1 VTAAI
6 ELAVSA
12 DAALTVAVTALCEFA
27 AKRGDLDLR
36 FAPGPSALEGI
47 EGHGTVARRRGSGWQ
62 REVRLEGLC
71 EGLRVVGRAD
81 GFDAAACRLEEIK
94 THRGNADRIAPN
106 QRELH
111 WAQAMCYGALLCER
125 DDLPAVDIAVVY
137 FEIAT
142 RAETAQVRTFARAA
156 LRDALSDLC
165 RRYRDWALR
174 ERAHRAVRDD
184 ALRAMVFPQATFR
197 TGQRQLAEH
206 AWHAARS
213 HRCLLAQAP
222 TGIGKTLGTLF
233 PTLKAM
239 PDAGHFDRRRTGLD
253 KVIFL
258 TAKNSGRTPAVA
270 TLAALREGGLPLRV
284 VELVARDKA
293 CVHPDKACH
302 GESCP
307 LARGFYDRLAAAR
320 DDAVRE
326 LTASPLSSMGAP
338 AVRPELV
345 EGHAPSRA
353 EEPFDRLRANGP
365 VSPAAVVAAVAARHA
380 VCPYYLNQELVRW
393 ADVVVADYNHWFD
406 RGGWLHAMTVEHGW
420 AVALLVDEAHNL
432 VERARDMYSAT
443 LRWRDWA
450 RARRSAPAALK
461 RPLNRIARAWR
472 DVQPPAGGYALV
484 ECVPDGLV
492 QAISRSLG
500 EWVEAWACEPMA
512 TDPLLLECF
521 GQALAFESLAA
532 SFGEHALAEVCDEP
546 DAPNAPNANNARSRP
561 TIAIRN
567 VVPAPYIGARLATAR
582 SAVLFSATLQPPA
595 YYRDMLG
602 LPADT
607 AVLEVDSPF
616 RAEQLEVRIAANLST
631 RWRDRDAS
639 IAPIVRLI
647 GQHHAARPGNYLA
660 FFGSYA
666 YMQAAAQAFA
676 EFHPEIPAWSQRPGM
691 GEAERDDFLARF
703 AIPDEASRGGVGFA
717 VLGGAF
723 AEGIDLPGERLVGAF
738 IATLGMPQASPSN
751 EAMRERLDRLFGDGH
766 AYVYFYPGMRR
777 VVQAAGRVIRTPQD
791 RGLVMLLDDR
801 FAQARARRVL
811 PGWWRP
817 ALFRLG

>member
-1 VTAAI
+1 M
-6 ELAVSA
+6 
-12 DAALTVAVTALCEFA
+12 CEFGA
-27 AKRGDLDLR
+27 RRGDLDLR
-36 FAPGPSALEGI
+36 FTPGPSALEGI
-47 EGHGTVARRRGSGWQ
+47 EGHGIVAGRRGSGWQ
-62 REVRLEGLC
+62 REVRLEGRC

-81 GFDAAACRLEEIK
+81 GVDAAAGRLEEVK
-94 THRGNADRIAPN
+94 THRGSADRIAAN

-111 WAQAMCYGALLCER
+111 WAQAMCYGALWCEQQ
-125 DDLPAVDIAVVY
+125 DLSTIEIAIVY
-137 FEIAT
+137 FEIET
-142 RAETAQVRTFARAA
+142 RVESVEVRSFERAM
-156 LRDALSDLC
+156 LHEQLSGLC
-165 RRYRDWALR
+165 RRFRDWALQG
-174 ERAHRAVRDD
+174 RAHRAARDA
-184 ALRAMVFPQATFR
+184 ALRAMTFPQPTFR
-197 TGQRQLAEH
+197 RGQRQLAEH

-213 HRCLLAQAP
+213 GRCLLAQAP

-239 PDAGHFDRRRTGLD
+239 PDARLD
-253 KVIFL
+253 KTVYL
-258 TAKNSGRTPAVA
+258 TAKNSGRGPAVA
-270 TLAALREGGLPLRV
+270 ALGALREGSTPLREGSTPLREGSTPLRV
-284 VELVARDKA
+284 VELIARDKA
-293 CVHPDKACH
+293 CLHPDKACH

-320 DDAVRE
+320 ADAVRE
-326 LTASPLSSMGAP
+326 LTAPSTPGAM
-338 AVRPELV
+338 
-345 EGHAPSRA
+345 
-353 EEPFDRLRANGP
+353 
-365 VSPAAVVAAVAARHA
+365 PAASVAAVASRHA

-432 VERARDMYSAT
+432 VERAREMYSAT

-450 RARRSAPAALK
+450 RARRGAPAALK

-472 DVQPPAGGYALV
+472 EVEPPRRCRPVPGSEANAGSANNHNGYALV
-484 ECVPDGLV
+484 DRVPDRLV

-500 EWVEAWACEPMA
+500 EWIEAWTREPSA
-512 TDPLLLECF
+512 SDPALLECF
-521 GQALAFESLAA
+521 GQALAIESLAA
-532 SFGEHALAEVCDEP
+532 SFGEHALADMCDEP
-546 DAPNAPNANNARSRP
+546 DMGNRATRPRP

-567 VVPAPYIGARLATAR
+567 VVPAPYVGARLATAR

-639 IAPIVRLI
+639 IAPIVRVI
-647 GQHHAARPGNYLA
+647 GRRHAERPGNYLA

-666 YMQAAAQAFA
+666 YMQAAAQAFGQA
-676 EFHPEIPAWSQRPGM
+676 FPHIPAWSQRPGM
-691 GEAERDDFLARF
+691 GDAERDEFLAHF
-703 AIPDEASRGGVGFA
+703 TIPDDATPGDAAPEGKQAPRGGVGFA

-723 AEGIDLPGERLVGAF
+723 AEAIDLAGERLVGAF
-738 IATLGMPQASPSN
+738 IATLGMPQPSPPN

-766 AYVYFYPGMRR
+766 AYTYFYPGMRR
-777 VVQAAGRVIRTPQD
+777 VVQAAGRVIRTPDD
-791 RGLVMLLDDR
+791 RGVVMLLDDR
-801 FAQARARRVL
+801 FTQARARRVL

-817 ALFRLG
+817 SVFRPG